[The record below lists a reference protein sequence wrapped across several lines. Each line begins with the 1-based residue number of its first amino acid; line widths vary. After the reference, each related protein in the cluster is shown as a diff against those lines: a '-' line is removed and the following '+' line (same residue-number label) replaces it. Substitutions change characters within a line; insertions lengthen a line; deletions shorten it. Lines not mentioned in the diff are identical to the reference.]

1 MEKLLQIGKEFGLE
15 GEKLLEFVEK
25 QQKLEE
31 EKEEKRRKL
40 EEERRREEEEKEEK
54 RRQLEEE
61 REEKRRQLEEEKEER
76 RRILEEDRRKEEEKE
91 ERRRREDEER
101 EARRQERNLRKLELE
116 AELLKQKEAIE
127 AAKREHELELAHL
140 GQGRNDTERAEVRED
155 RAKAPKL
162 LSFVDGKDDLDAYL
176 QRFERFATT
185 AKWEK
190 TGRASKLSALLSG
203 LALEVY
209 SRLSEEAAQDYDRVK
224 LVLMK
229 RYDLTEDGYRRKF
242 RASKPEVDESPEQF
256 IVRLDRYLLHW
267 LELSNTER
275 SFEGLKDLIVKEQ
288 FIDSCPKELAIHL
301 RERAP
306 ETLVQIAKIDDQ
318 YLEAHGKH
326 LFSSARKKLQV
337 QPKVDESK
345 NQQSDSTTVVCFKCN
360 ARRHKAVNCP
370 SLVKKCFLC
379 GKQGHEARNCRS
391 GKQKSG
397 GQSRNG
403 LPVQHGQVSAGCL
416 VQPPE
421 IKPTEEEV
429 RACIKDDKLLLASGK
444 KIPIVSN
451 ACLEPLSG
459 DRLKIPV
466 VKGRV
471 GEKTVD
477 VLRDTGCS
485 GIVVKK
491 SLVSEDQFTS
501 DFNVMLLIGNTARKV
516 PIARITVDTPYLKGQ
531 VEAQCLPDAIYD
543 LIIGNIPGARPA
555 DEPDPTWQEACVV
568 TTRSQAKKD
577 GEVTPLKVPS
587 YQESPIVDKQ
597 KLKQMQSEDESLQ
610 KYWDRGDVLV
620 KGQAEISFEVKS
632 GILYRIYKHPF
643 VNGGK
648 PVKQVMV
655 PVQE

>member
-1 MEKLLQIGKEFGLE
+1 M
-15 GEKLLEFVEK
+15 
-25 QQKLEE
+25 
-31 EKEEKRRKL
+31 
-40 EEERRREEEEKEEK
+40 
-54 RRQLEEE
+54 
-61 REEKRRQLEEEKEER
+61 
-76 RRILEEDRRKEEEKE
+76 
-91 ERRRREDEER
+91 
-101 EARRQERNLRKLELE
+101 
-116 AELLKQKEAIE
+116 
-127 AAKREHELELAHL
+127 
-140 GQGRNDTERAEVRED
+140 
-155 RAKAPKL
+155 
-162 LSFVDGKDDLDAYL
+162 DAYL
-176 QRFERFATT
+176 QRFEKSAAT

-190 TGRASKLSALLSG
+190 TGWASKLSALLSG
-203 LALEVY
+203 RALEVY

-224 LVLMK
+224 LALMK

-256 IVRLDRYLLHW
+256 IVRLDRYLLRW
-267 LELSNTER
+267 LELSNTDR

-306 ETLVQIAKIDDQ
+306 ETLVQIAKIADQ

-326 LFSSARKKLQV
+326 LFSSPSKKLQV

-360 ARRHKAVNCP
+360 ARGHKAVNCP
-370 SLVKKCFLC
+370 SLVKKCFVC

-397 GQSRNG
+397 GQSRDG
-403 LPVQHGQVSAGCL
+403 LPVQRGQVSAGCL

-421 IKPTEEEV
+421 VKPTEEEV

-459 DRLKIPV
+459 DRLKMPV

-491 SLVSEDQFTS
+491 NLVSEDQFTG
-501 DFNVMLLIGNTARKV
+501 DFNVMLLIDNTARKV

-543 LIIGNIPGARPA
+543 LIIGNVPGARPA
-555 DEPDPTWQEACVV
+555 DKPDPTRQDACAV

-587 YQESPIVDKQ
+587 YQENSIVDKQ
-597 KLKQMQSEDESLQ
+597 KRKQMQSEDEILR

-620 KGQAEISFEVKS
+620 KGQAEISFERKS

-655 PVQE
+655 PKQLRPRIMEVAHGSIMGGHLGIKKTTDKIQSAFYWPGIQGDVTRFCKSCDVCQKTVNKGSVPKGATTEDAFD